1 MSNYWQA
8 LLHTSPA
15 LSQNG
20 MLSMQE
26 VHSRLLD
33 IVALLVRQG
42 VDVDPPDKEGH
53 TPSEKA
59 SRLINREECF
69 LDGAILLGTAA

>member
-1 MSNYWQA
+1 MTKKWQA
-8 LLHTSPA
+8 LSDISPVQ
-15 LSQNG
+15 SQNG

-33 IVALLVRQG
+33 IVALLVNRG
-42 VDVDPPDKEGH
+42 VAVVQPDREGR

-59 SRLINREECF
+59 SIITNREECF
-69 LDGAILLGTAA
+69 LDGAILLGMAA